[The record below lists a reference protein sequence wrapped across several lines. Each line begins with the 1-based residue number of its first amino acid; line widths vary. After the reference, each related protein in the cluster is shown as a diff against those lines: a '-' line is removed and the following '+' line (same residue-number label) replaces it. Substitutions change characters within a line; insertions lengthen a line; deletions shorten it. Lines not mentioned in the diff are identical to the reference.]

1 VQTYTV
7 EIADGHGGTA
17 TQLVTITING
27 TNDAAVITGDTSGTV
42 VEAGGVDNGIP
53 GTPTATGDLDSTDV
67 DDDPDDSWEVIG
79 SPTASTNGYGTFTID
94 GVNDTDVDS
103 GDSKTVTAVNGSA
116 LNVGVPLD
124 GTYGTLTLAA
134 DGTWSYA
141 LDNADPD
148 TNVLAQGQTATD
160 VFTYIMA
167 DANGATS
174 SAALTIT
181 ITGTNDVPIAVNDA
195 ANTPA
200 TPLHESNT
208 QATTE
213 LVGPV
218 SLLANDSDAD
228 AGETALLRVTRVDGT
243 ALNQTA
249 GIETA
254 IAGIYGTLFA
264 RADGTYR
271 YVLDNTDPD
280 TQALAAGQPVTEDFL
295 YTAANNGG
303 GPGNEASAT
312 LSIAILGVDDAPV
325 ITGPTSGT
333 VVEAGFAGAG
343 TPTATGDL
351 LATDVDGPDDQW
363 QPFAVPTSSL
373 NGFGTFT

>member
-1 VQTYTV
+1 M
-7 EIADGHGGTA
+7 
-17 TQLVTITING
+17 
-27 TNDAAVITGDTSGTV
+27 
-42 VEAGGVDNGIP
+42 
-53 GTPTATGDLDSTDV
+53 
-67 DDDPDDSWEVIG
+67 
-79 SPTASTNGYGTFTID
+79 
-94 GVNDTDVDS
+94 
-103 GDSKTVTAVNGSA
+103 
-116 LNVGVPLD
+116 PLA
-124 GTYGTLTLAA
+124 GTYGSLTLAPTA
-134 DGTWSYA
+134 PGATRSTTAIPTPTRWRRA
-141 LDNADPD
+141 
-148 TNVLAQGQTATD
+148 QTATD
-160 VFTYIMA
+160 VFTYTVA

-174 SAALTIT
+174 SATLTIT

-243 ALNQTA
+243 AVNQTA

-254 IAGIYGTLFA
+254 IAGTYGTLFA
-264 RADGTYR
+264 RADGSYR

-312 LSIAILGVDDAPV
+312 LTIAILGVDDAPV

-333 VVEAGFAGAG
+333 VVEAGSLSGYA
-343 TPTATGDL
+343 
-351 LATDVDGPDDQW
+351 DGNRRSPGHRRRRPDDQW
-363 QPFAVPTSSL
+363 QPFAAPTSSL
-373 NGFGTFT
+373 NGFGTFTMTANGVWAYTLNNANPIVGALNNGQTLPNSFTVLTADGTSQVVSITIQGANDAPATDLNGLGPGSGSAATSPRAPARS